1 MDLGFIPLRYS
12 LSHDW
17 YDPGRVSA
25 INNNTLKYKSLD
37 PKLRS
42 EKQHKWNEPLLWP
55 LFGLLSLLA
64 VWALWVLQ
72 YIAVMIIVHELKGLS
87 NVCLYHQTNVVCH
100 PDINRCELDYFW
112 SFFMVNSPD
121 SMARQSLGTKHT
133 TQVQI
138 ERWKTQHGY
147 DKPKFLMIKHRV
159 WLSLLILYSFKN
171 RCVCLLSFGASIQG
185 RDIGRDISQRMW
197 PSLALAVPTLLL
209 GLFVNIT
216 FALLVA
222 LFRGSVFDRYSM
234 VFCITIMS
242 ISGLFY
248 VIFGQVL
255 LGLYYV
261 YFGVGLSFWLGY
273 DPLHYFT
280 GLIGVVSGMG
290 MGTRWYRTLFRRNK

>member
-1 MDLGFIPLRYS
+1 MFAYIIRRMLYAIPILIGVN
-12 LSHDW
+12 L
-17 YDPGRVSA
+17 
-25 INNNTLKYKSLD
+25 IT
-37 PKLRS
+37 
-42 EKQHKWNEPLLWP
+42 
-55 LFGLLSLLA
+55 FGL
-64 VWALWVLQ
+64 
-72 YIAVMIIVHELKGLS
+72 
-87 NVCLYHQTNVVCH
+87 
-100 PDINRCELDYFW
+100 
-112 SFFMVNSPD
+112 FFMVNSPD

-138 ERWKTQHGY
+138 DRWKTQHGY
-147 DKPKFLMIKHRV
+147 NKPKFFNDKASGLAQFTDTLFFQK
-159 WLSLLILYSFKN
+159 SLRLFTFH
-171 RCVCLLSFGASIQG
+171 FGASIQG

-255 LGLYYV
+255 
-261 YFGVGLSFWLGY
+261 FGSLLRLFPVSGY
-273 DPLHYFT
+273 HSGWDMMRFIILPV
-280 GLIGVVSGMG
+280 LIG
-290 MGTRWYRTLFRRNK
+290 FRY